1 MTLPVSSS
9 SDDVTRRAFTA
20 LARETTHV
28 LVLVD
33 QDLTI
38 LWVSQAASAIGGYD
52 PDELVGRSAV
62 ELIHP
67 DDLPAVMEVLTSEVA
82 QPGRGG
88 ITRPYFERQAID
100 VRLFRRDGSVRIFE
114 VTGSNLYADPDVRG
128 LLLFLSE
135 VTHRRQR
142 DRVLEQLGAGV
153 ELRQVL
159 ATIADLVHS
168 GTRQPAAVVITDGD
182 GVVVA
187 AAGEASPPI
196 GSEVGRVTHATESS
210 LRERWESRVL
220 GPGLATAVGSI
231 VVWSAEPGPDPYEV
245 QTLQRATAFV
255 ALAMERNRH
264 LDLLRRAATS
274 DPLTGMANRA
284 VYDERLAQLEAGELP
299 GPWAVL
305 MLDLDG
311 FKQLNDRYG
320 HLAGDQVL
328 VQVAERL
335 ATAVRG
341 EDLLARVGGDEF
353 AVVGHA
359 LRHTDDV
366 ERLAE
371 RLLLALDVPIIVHGD
386 VVDVGASIGVAVG
399 DTGVSAATVTRA
411 ADSALYDAKRAG
423 KGQWRRAVQH
433 GKNV

>member
-1 MTLPVSSS
+1 M
-9 SDDVTRRAFTA
+9 D
-20 LARETTHV
+20 
-28 LVLVD
+28 
-33 QDLTI
+33 
-38 LWVSQAASAIGGYD
+38 
-52 PDELVGRSAV
+52 
-62 ELIHP
+62 
-67 DDLPAVMEVLTSEVA
+67 
-82 QPGRGG
+82 
-88 ITRPYFERQAID
+88 
-100 VRLFRRDGSVRIFE
+100 
-114 VTGSNLYADPDVRG
+114 
-128 LLLFLSE
+128 
-135 VTHRRQR
+135 
-142 DRVLEQLGAGV
+142 
-153 ELRQVL
+153 
-159 ATIADLVHS
+159 
-168 GTRQPAAVVITDGD
+168 
-182 GVVVA
+182 
-187 AAGEASPPI
+187 
-196 GSEVGRVTHATESS
+196 
-210 LRERWESRVL
+210 
-220 GPGLATAVGSI
+220 TAVGSI

-284 VYDERLAQLEAGELP
+284 VYDQRLAQLEAGELP

-328 VQVAERL
+328 AQVAERL

-386 VVDVGASIGVAVG
+386 VVGIGASIGVAVG
-399 DTGVSAATVTRA
+399 EPGVSAATVTRA

-423 KGQWRRAVQH
+423 KGQWCRAVQH